1 MIKNIFF
8 LGCGKMGGIIAKN
21 LCENKDFSSCNFL
34 VLKPSESN
42 KITNLTYIDNINKLP
57 LNYIA
62 DIVFICIKPQ
72 ESKTILE
79 EFVQAKIFHKDT
91 IFISILAG
99 KNLNF
104 FSKILGSKKQIVRS
118 MPNLSTE
125 VNQGIIPYIHKNLS
139 AENQKII
146 AEIFA
151 NFGTAFVIED
161 EKLFHVLTALYGC
174 GPAYI
179 FLMQKIFFD
188 IAISHKIP
196 TEIVYNLTKKLFLG
210 SSLLSSQSTLD
221 FSKMIENV
229 ASKKGVTEASL
240 ENLLKNN
247 KLQNLISKSI
257 KNGINRSKKL

>member
-1 MIKNIFF
+1 
-8 LGCGKMGGIIAKN
+8 MGGIIAKN
-21 LCENKDFSSCNFL
+21 LIENQDFSSCNFL

-42 KITNLTYIDNINKLP
+42 KINNLNYIDNLEKIP
-57 LNYIA
+57 QNYIA

-72 ESKTILE
+72 ESNTILE
-79 EFVQAKIFHKDT
+79 EFAQAKIFHKDT

-104 FSKILGSKKQIVRS
+104 FSKIFGSKKQIARS
-118 MPNLSTE
+118 MPNLGIE
-125 VNQGIIPYIHKNLS
+125 VNQGIIPYIHKNLT
-139 AENQKII
+139 AENKKII
-146 AEIFA
+146 LNIFT
-151 NFGTAFVIED
+151 NFGTAFEVED

-196 TEIVYNLTKKLFLG
+196 KEIAESLTKKLFLG
-210 SSLLSSQSTLD
+210 SSLLSFESSLD

-240 ENLLKNN
+240 EILLKDN
-247 KLQNLISKSI
+247 KLHKLIVKST
-257 KNGINRSKKL
+257 KNGIARSKKL